1 MWNLPRQGLNSCL
14 LHWQADSVPLSHHGS
29 PTLLFLD
36 WSSFVSAF
44 PYFSFFQRLCIYL
57 AGSQLQHIGSSSVDR
72 KTLVAC
78 RLLSYG
84 MWVQIPRPGIRP
96 HAPYVRSLESSHWTL
111 QGSPSLTFLIG
122 NCLNLPFGLQG
133 WSRTAN
139 DAYFLQTGN
148 GGTFV
153 PRRTKKYLYPG
164 GRHRVLFGFKTIWSF
179 TWTAAGLEF
188 NLLECSQS
196 VNFDH
201 LLSVSKMLVLLTSVL
216 LPLSLCLE
224 AFLKVPFTV
233 IYWDFLLGGVE
244 ANACV

>member
-1 MWNLPRQGLNSCL
+1 MACGFKFPDQGLDPMPPML
-14 LHWQADSVPLSHHGS
+14 GA
-29 PTLLFLD
+29 
-36 WSSFVSAF
+36 WS
-44 PYFSFFQRLCIYL
+44 L
-57 AGSQLQHIGSSSVDR
+57 
-72 KTLVAC
+72 
-78 RLLSYG
+78 
-84 MWVQIPRPGIRP
+84 
-96 HAPYVRSLESSHWTL
+96 SHWTL

-133 WSRTAN
+133 RSRKAN

-164 GRHRVLFGFKTIWSF
+164 GRHRVLFGFKTVWSF
-179 TWTAAGLEF
+179 TWTTAGLEF

-196 VNFDH
+196 VNFHH

-224 AFLKVPFTV
+224 AFLKVPFTI
-233 IYWDFLLGGVE
+233 IYWDFLWGGVE